1 MKILDGLVLR
11 PLGGEF
17 IVTGD
22 GISRVDFSKV
32 VSMNATAAYLWNSL
46 QGKDFGLEE
55 LVKRQTDR
63 YDVKE
68 AQARTDA
75 QALIASWLD
84 AGMIC
89 E

>member
-11 PLGGEF
+11 PLGADF

-32 VSMNATAAYLWNSL
+32 VSMNATAAYLWNAL
-46 QGKDFGLEE
+46 QGKDFVAED
-55 LVKRQTDR
+55 LVPLLTDR
-63 YDVKE
+63 YDVSE
-68 AQARTDA
+68 ERARADA
-75 QALIASWLD
+75 QALVASWLD
-84 AGMIC
+84 AGMIR